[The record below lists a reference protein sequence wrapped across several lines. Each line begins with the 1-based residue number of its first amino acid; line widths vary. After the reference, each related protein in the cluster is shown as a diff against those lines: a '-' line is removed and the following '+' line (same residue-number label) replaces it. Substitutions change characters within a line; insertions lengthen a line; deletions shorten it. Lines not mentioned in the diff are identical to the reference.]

1 MLLRAKRVF
10 REWNI
15 LENHK
20 RYRNGH
26 ILKHGRFQLLT
37 IIISLVIIDS
47 NLKVIEH
54 SIQSPTSLTY
64 FSIFPP
70 ASYKFQHIT
79 ELQIYSVPLW
89 LFCIHRMSDFTFIL
103 QVLLLLQYL
112 ILISLPLWS
121 PLQFSLCVPKEVS
134 YRFKLALIEAH
145 ASIIYL
151 CTYLSHRIESFDG
164 GSRGLPLFV
173 AGG

>member
-70 ASYKFQHIT
+70 ASYKIPAHYWTSNILCASLTFLHSQNVWFHLHFTSLTSPTISYFNIT
-79 ELQIYSVPLW
+79 SSVKPSPVFPLCPERSLLSLQTSSNWSTCFHY
-89 LFCIHRMSDFTFIL
+89 LFM
-103 QVLLLLQYL
+103 YL
-112 ILISLPLWS
+112 SLP
-121 PLQFSLCVPKEVS
+121 
-134 YRFKLALIEAH
+134 
-145 ASIIYL
+145 
-151 CTYLSHRIESFDG
+151 
-164 GSRGLPLFV
+164 
-173 AGG
+173 